1 MKLDELQNYRSD
13 RMNSGLTKLSAE
25 FTVSDAD
32 SNVYITKRKET
43 YELEGEGDADQLIEA
58 ATHDNSCVGHD
69 KKFKQGKV
77 NKQGEE
83 IRPDRFVVTL
93 KYNLR

>member
-13 RMNSGLTKLSAE
+13 RRNSGLTKLSAE

-32 SNVYITKRKET
+32 SNVYITKTKET
-43 YELEGEGDADQLIEA
+43 YELESEGDADKLIEE

-77 NKQGEE
+77 NKQGDE
-83 IRPDRFVVTL
+83 IRPDRFIVTI

>member
-1 MKLDELQNYRSD
+1 MKLDELQDYRTD
-13 RMNSGLTKLSAE
+13 RRNSGLTKLSAD
-25 FTVSDAD
+25 FTVSDTD
-32 SNVYITKRKET
+32 GNIYITKRKET
-43 YELEGEGDADQLIEA
+43 YELESEGDADKLIEA

-83 IRPDRFVVTL
+83 VRPDRFVVRI